1 MRAFPRYC
9 GLLVAG
15 LLATSPIAFAFA
27 TLEHGRL
34 VGSASARVDYDSNIF
49 VSNSEVSDTI
59 GTVDGNIQYIRD
71 SGIVTADASLGLV
84 AQAFADHSDQNTAD
98 PYFNAKVGYVPSDKT
113 TVRAGLDY
121 RRNTIANEF
130 VNARTRSDDLTFNGS
145 LEYLATEKLGLRA
158 LADYVTS
165 NYLTRGY
172 SSPNTYDL
180 GLYAVHVYS
189 PKLKLLAG
197 MTYLGSWTS
206 KRASATPAPDARDW
220 RYAVGAEGEL
230 APKITGN
237 INLGVNRR
245 SFKNSG
251 FSGSTD
257 AYISTQLAWA
267 AEEKTTW
274 SLLASRSLGVTA
286 ADQSVRAFDVSV
298 QVVHVLTQKLTV
310 EASAGWNDSKFQSYR
325 GLLNRHD
332 HGYTLRGRLAY
343 ALKENISCDL
353 SAGYRDNASS
363 LLASTYDRVNFGA
376 GVVVRF

>member
-1 MRAFPRYC
+1 MRAFPRHC
-9 GLLVAG
+9 GLLVAT
-15 LLATSPIAFAFA
+15 LLATSPVALAFA

-34 VGSASARVDYDSNIF
+34 VGSATARVDYDSNIF
-49 VSNSEVSDTI
+49 VSSSKVSDTI
-59 GTVDGNIQYIRD
+59 GTVDGNIEYIRD
-71 SGIVTADASLGLV
+71 AGIVTADASLGLV

-98 PYFNAKVGYVPSDKT
+98 PYFGAKIGYVPSDKT
-113 TVRAGLDY
+113 TARVGLDY
-121 RRNTIANEF
+121 RRSTIANEF
-130 VNARTRSDDLTFNGS
+130 VNARTRSDDLTLNGS

-158 LADYVTS
+158 LSDYVKS

-172 SSPNTYDL
+172 SSPNTWDF

-197 MTYLGSWTS
+197 ATYLESWTS
-206 KRASATPAPDARDW
+206 KRANTTPSPNASDW
-220 RYAVGAEGEL
+220 RYAVGAEGEI
-230 APKITGN
+230 APKVTGN

-245 SFKNSG
+245 TFKNSG

-267 AEEKTTW
+267 ADEKTTW

-298 QVVHVLTQKLTV
+298 QMVHLLTQKLSV

-325 GLLNRHD
+325 GLLNRDD
-332 HGYTLRGRLAY
+332 HGYTLRARLAY
-343 ALKENISCDL
+343 AVKENISCDV
-353 SAGYRDNASS
+353 SVGYRDNASS
-363 LLASTYDRVNFGA
+363 LLASSYDRVNFGA